1 MKLKSLPL
9 TLGICCILL
18 GLLGVLSISTLSR
31 WASAFA
37 EQYFSEDQSLT
48 ASSQLRISLSILTMA
63 AIVIIFGFLFI
74 ASRKDPTRTSILL
87 TLQEKPSHM
96 NKLAKLKFPRIL
108 VVTTGLTLVFVALY
122 VWRIIDPR
130 LDGLYNEGGVVET
143 LTAIA
148 FGSSSLL
155 MVFAINARLQN
166 EKNQE
171 NVKKWWLTPYLII
184 ALFFFVIAMEEIS
197 WGQAYL
203 GWKTPDAF
211 AEFNR
216 QGETNLH
223 NILESF
229 ALLYYPLAL
238 LFPLELLSGWMSV
251 RNETSSTLA
260 RILPRPSTIFLAALL
275 SALAFVAVGI
285 NEFVEQLFAL
295 FTIAYSFQMYSGEKS
310 LRP

>member
-1 MKLKSLPL
+1 
-9 TLGICCILL
+9 
-18 GLLGVLSISTLSR
+18 
-31 WASAFA
+31 
-37 EQYFSEDQSLT
+37 
-48 ASSQLRISLSILTMA
+48 
-63 AIVIIFGFLFI
+63 
-74 ASRKDPTRTSILL
+74 
-87 TLQEKPSHM
+87 M
-96 NKLAKLKFPRIL
+96 NKLANLNFPRIL
-108 VVTTGLTLVFVALY
+108 VITTGLTLVFVALY
-122 VWRIIDPR
+122 ARRIIDPR

-148 FGSSSLL
+148 FGASSLL
-155 MVFAINARLQN
+155 IFFAINARLR
-166 EKNQE
+166 
-171 NVKKWWLTPYLII
+171 KWWFAPYLII
-184 ALFFFVIAMEEIS
+184 ALFFFVLTMEEIS

>member
-1 MKLKSLPL
+1 MKLKSLLL

-18 GLLGVLSISTLSR
+18 GLLGVFSIPTLSH
-31 WASAFA
+31 WVSNFA
-37 EQYFSEDQSLT
+37 EQYASADQSLT

-63 AIVIIFGFLFI
+63 ATVIIFGFLLT

-87 TLQEKPSHM
+87 AIQDKPSHM

-108 VVTTGLTLVFVALY
+108 VITTGLTLVFVALY

-148 FGSSSLL
+148 FGASSLL
-155 MVFAINARLQN
+155 IVIAINARLQT

-171 NVKKWWLTPYLII
+171 NMRKWWFAPYLII
-184 ALFFFVIAMEEIS
+184 ALFFFVLTMEEIS